1 MSIIDQKKILRK
13 EMLLKR
19 SKLLNY
25 AKKKY
30 DAWICNAL
38 WNNIKKHQFKKVHCY
53 LPMGTEIDITPL
65 IYNMLHNG
73 ITVVTPK
80 TLPNRKL
87 QHLVLASLNEL
98 EQGLFGTQYPANSNE
113 FLGTYDLIIVP
124 GLAFN
129 SLNYRLGYGGGYYDN
144 FMEQHPNSKK
154 IGICYPFQV
163 VDTIPLEAHDLQLD
177 EILVDLDFLEL

>member
-1 MSIIDQKKILRK
+1 MSIIDRKKILRK
-13 EMLLKR
+13 DMLLKR
-19 SKLLNY
+19 SKLLNP

-30 DAWICNAL
+30 DEWICNTF
-38 WNNIKKHQFKKVHCY
+38 WNIIKTHQFKKVHCY

-65 IYNMLHNG
+65 INNMLHDG

-80 TLPNRKL
+80 TLTKRRL

-98 EQGLFGTQYPANSNE
+98 EQGLFGTQYPANGME

-124 GLAFN
+124 GLSFN

-154 IGICYPFQV
+154 IGICYPFQFV
-163 VDTIPLEAHDLQLD
+163 EKIPLEAHDLQLD

>member
-1 MSIIDQKKILRK
+1 MSIIDRKKILRK
-13 EMLLKR
+13 DMLLKR
-19 SKLLNY
+19 SKLLNP

-30 DAWICNAL
+30 DAWICNSL
-38 WNNIKKHQFKKVHCY
+38 WSTIKTHQFKKVHCY

-65 IYNMLHNG
+65 INNMLHDG

-80 TLPNRKL
+80 TLTKRRL

-98 EQGLFGTQYPANSNE
+98 EQGLFGTQYPANGME

-124 GLAFN
+124 GLSFN

-154 IGICYPFQV
+154 IGICYPFQFV
-163 VDTIPLEAHDLQLD
+163 EKIPLEAHDLQLD